1 MYKDYIVQVIGC
13 KDINELDIEDTNRLY
28 RELLLKTYSGD
39 VVLLKVQTKEQLKEI
54 YASHDIVN
62 QFYTVKASYK
72 LFYEGFMAAYSDIV
86 KSNGLEAY
94 FDKNSEEKIKYIGK
108 KYHKLENDNAYDT
121 VKERLFSCDETK
133 IGCYS
138 TYDIIFELRDQRYIF
153 VIYEDI
159 DVKNKVISLSKE
171 VIQSFIDKMILDKYN
186 IQKGE
191 N

>member
-1 MYKDYIVQVIGC
+1 MYKEYIVQVIGC
-13 KDINELDIEDTNRLY
+13 KDINELDIEATNRLY

-39 VVLLKVQTKEQLKEI
+39 VVLLRVQTKEQLKEI

-62 QFYTVKASYK
+62 QFYTVKASHK
-72 LFYEGFMAAYSDIV
+72 LFYEGFMEAYSDIV

-94 FDKNSEEKIKYIGK
+94 FDKNNEEKIKYIGK

-121 VKERLFSCDETK
+121 VKEQLFNCDETK

-138 TYDIIFELRDQRYIF
+138 AYDIIFELRDQRYIF